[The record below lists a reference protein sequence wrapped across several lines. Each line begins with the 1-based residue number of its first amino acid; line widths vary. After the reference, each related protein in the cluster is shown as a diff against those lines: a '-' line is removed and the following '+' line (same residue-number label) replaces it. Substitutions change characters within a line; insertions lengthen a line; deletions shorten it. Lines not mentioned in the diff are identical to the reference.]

1 MKHPTIV
8 FTLLAVKAFA
18 AAPTFNSDI
27 APILYQHCATC
38 HRPGQVAPFP
48 LLEYR
53 DAAKRAGLIA
63 TVTAK
68 HLMPPWKAEPGYGH
82 FLDERR
88 LSDKQIDL
96 IGQWVE
102 AGAPEGDPQQR
113 PSPPDFPSGFRGG
126 RPDAV
131 LTIAE
136 PFSIPAD
143 GPDIVQCFVIPVGN
157 DVERY
162 VKTVEFRPG

>member
-8 FTLLAVKAFA
+8 LALLAVKAFA

-82 FLDERR
+82 FLDE
-88 LSDKQIDL
+88 L
-96 IGQWVE
+96 
-102 AGAPEGDPQQR
+102 
-113 PSPPDFPSGFRGG
+113 RGETSVTSERCG
-126 RPDAV
+126 G
-131 LTIAE
+131 
-136 PFSIPAD
+136 SAD
-143 GPDIVQCFVIPVGN
+143 GSLPLHGSDWGGG
-157 DVERY
+157 
-162 VKTVEFRPG
+162 PGC